1 MDVDEGAAFHS
12 SGVCRQPAKRG
23 ARACVTCRRLKK
35 TCHPSETDKN
45 GCKRCE
51 ASGLVCTFD
60 RPASSIVDDA
70 GLNRLSAIEA
80 TVSTQER
87 RMDTLV
93 QSVGQVSSTLSEILT
108 WLKNGN
114 SPSTHPAQTP
124 PALALS
130 HLHAASH
137 SAPTLPNFSHHGL
150 ASIPPH
156 APSLHSDPSPKAM
169 TASPNPSAS
178 SRLEALASVAVDPQP
193 NQNIDRFASRLHAPI
208 QALADAAD
216 QLNSGEEGGTGK
228 EGQTEGQSENQG
240 NQSNPGPDGEEG
252 GSHRPKKRSRHS
264 DIGGITSE
272 ASAPQHDVVAKGY
285 VSDREARALVLFHH
299 KELHPFCAILDPDHD
314 TFFTLRQH
322 HFLFDVIIYT
332 GLRAQEGNAAA
343 SKQLLQV
350 AEHVRETVRGF
361 IFDPSPPVEC
371 IQALLIMACWHD
383 EPYIL
388 SGFALRLALSAR
400 LDTTFAQIDARGWDL
415 KDERARQLT
424 VQLRTWLYCV
434 FLEFKHSRCTD
445 RMIILRQQDVDVL
458 RGNADRLLQM
468 PFSIKND
475 LRTVA
480 NLKLTFIERGI
491 METGRTLAREQD
503 VFKHLA
509 YIRETR
515 EALTRWHADY
525 DTLLAVHEPSPLSWR
540 RRSHMRHLQ
549 EAYFFLPANIL
560 GQRLLS
566 PNGSPELI
574 DVGHQALISAR
585 TMIRTVLH
593 SPAYAA
599 SLKYSGYL
607 MRVDLSF
614 AAMLLLKLAKVY
626 PEASISPEEIVKD
639 VNDLIER
646 QSQCAGGVRF
656 TNLLRIAKD
665 QYIASVYAP
674 SPSADVNNPTAFD
687 ESPSSNFHNLRF
699 PKPESPQTSG
709 PIQLRTSIYNSGHYP
724 PTLPGVTFAR
734 PDTEFSMA
742 PPPLPTSLPS
752 PSPSNFTAQQQALSA
767 SMTSFSKPPSGAGA
781 LLPGEK
787 DVIWPEWN
795 GTGGAAGE
803 GMTPTPSTNAN
814 ADWFGGPAGE
824 WMVGVPDPGW
834 PLNWTQLA

>member
-1 MDVDEGAAFHS
+1 MMDEDEGAAFNS
-12 SGVCRQPAKRG
+12 AGASRQPAKRG

-35 TCHPSETDKN
+35 TCHPSDTDKN

-108 WLKNGN
+108 WLKSGN
-114 SPSTHPAQTP
+114 SPIHHPVQTP

-130 HLHAASH
+130 HLQAPSH
-137 SAPTLPNFSHHGL
+137 SAPTLPGFSHHGP
-150 ASIPPH
+150 ASIPPNP
-156 APSLHSDPSPKAM
+156 PSLQSNPSPKAM
-169 TASPNPSAS
+169 TASPNLNAS
-178 SRLEALASVAVDPQP
+178 SRLEALASVAVDPHP
-193 NQNIDRFASRLHAPI
+193 NQNIDRFATRLHAPI

-216 QLNSGEEGGTGK
+216 QLNSGEEGEIAQERPK
-228 EGQTEGQSENQG
+228 DGQGDGQGNQG
-240 NQSNPGPDGEEG
+240 NPGPEGEEG
-252 GSHRPKKRSRHS
+252 SQRPKKRSRHS
-264 DIGGITSE
+264 NVGGITSE
-272 ASAPQHDVVAKGY
+272 PSSLQHDVVAKGY
-285 VSDREARALVLFHH
+285 VSDREARALILFHH

-332 GLRAQEGNAAA
+332 GLRAQEGNTAA

-491 METGRTLAREQD
+491 METGRMLAHEQD

-509 YIRETR
+509 YIKETR
-515 EALTRWHADY
+515 EALTIWHADY

-560 GQRLLS
+560 GQRLLN
-566 PNGSPELI
+566 PNDSPELI

-626 PEASISPEEIVKD
+626 PEASINPEEIVKD

-656 TNLLRIAKD
+656 TNLLRIARD
-665 QYIASVYAP
+665 QYITSVYSH
-674 SPSADVNNPTAFD
+674 SPSAEVNNLGAFD
-687 ESPSSNFHNLRF
+687 NSNSNFHDLRF
-699 PKPESPQTSG
+699 PKVESPQTSG
-709 PIQLRTSIYNSGHYP
+709 SIQLRTSIYTSGHYP
-724 PTLPGVTFAR
+724 PTLPGVSFAR
-734 PDTEFSMA
+734 TDAEFSMP
-742 PPPLPTSLPS
+742 PPPLLSSLPS
-752 PSPSNFTAQQQALSA
+752 PSPSSLSAQQQALSA
-767 SMTSFSKPPSGAGA
+767 TTNSLNKPPPGSGA

-787 DVIWPEWN
+787 DVIWPDWT
-795 GTGGAAGE
+795 GTGGPAGE
-803 GMTPTPSTNAN
+803 GMTATSSTNAN

-834 PLNWTQLA
+834 PLNWNQLP